1 MVKRVV
7 DIDETVGS
15 IPTKPTK
22 QDFANFWKQTERFA
36 RRACG
41 RGSQGMKP

>member
-15 IPTKPTK
+15 IPTEPTK
-22 QDFANFWKQTERFA
+22 LIENA
-36 RRACG
+36 RTVFNQRPP
-41 RGSQGMKP
+41 R